1 MAEGLQI
8 QIGANV
14 SSAVQ
19 GLNQVQ
25 AELNQTEKDLV
36 GLGNSVD
43 KAAAKIRTLP
53 TATGQATSTLTNF
66 SRVVQDAPFGL
77 IGIANNI
84 DPLVTSFQQLK
95 ATTGSTGGAFKA
107 LIGQLAGP
115 AGIALAI
122 STTTSLLIAF
132 GDRLFSSGS
141 AAKELAEQSKKVA
154 EAQEAIVQN
163 LGQERSEVDKLII
176 LLKSENTT
184 RGQKETILNKLK
196 QINPQ
201 YFGDLKNEAGLV
213 DNLTAAYSKYI
224 ASLVARSEVAALSK
238 ELEDISTE
246 ILKLEKAGAT
256 TEVIDLGLQRGLDG
270 RLQTTKILTKE
281 QTNQL
286 TLNTQLSAAERERQR
301 ILLEIAKRQEALI
314 SNTKIQIAAAKELKD
329 VEERIVVNYST
340 RGILPQVNE
349 AAKEIQKEIKP
360 ITIPAGIDLGADSRL
375 SEQAKKNREYIRQT
389 QKEFEQFSSN
399 INKAFANI
407 QIEGITTLAQ
417 GIGQALVGGDIGES
431 FRAFGEVI
439 ASGLE
444 IIGKQLIA
452 VGGLA
457 ELTQKALAQLFS
469 NPGLALAVGIGL
481 VAAGAALRT
490 SLNTGI
496 KARALGGPVS
506 GGEPYLVG
514 ERGPEIFVP
523 RNSGTIIPNNRLNEY
538 NDDNKLSLLNLG
550 NITARALGGIVNFG
564 NKYLVGER
572 GSELFVP
579 SVSGNILPNNSVGS
593 FMGGRMSDIGGKN
606 SVLRGQ
612 DIILAYARTQR
623 SQLRVNG

>member
-84 DPLVTSFQQLK
+84 DPLVNSFNQLK

-115 AGIALAI
+115 AGIAIAI
-122 STTTSLLIAF
+122 STATSLLIAF

-163 LGQERSEVDKLII
+163 LGQERSEIDKLII

-213 DNLTAAYSKYI
+213 DNLTAAYKRYT

-514 ERGPEIFVP
+514 ERGPE
-523 RNSGTIIPNNRLNEY
+523 
-538 NDDNKLSLLNLG
+538 
-550 NITARALGGIVNFG
+550 
-564 NKYLVGER
+564 
-572 GSELFVP
+572 LFVP
-579 SVSGNILPNNSVGS
+579 SVSGGIVPNNSVGS
-593 FMGGRMSDIGGKN
+593 FMSGRMGDSGRG

>member
-84 DPLVTSFQQLK
+84 DPLVNSFNQLK

-154 EAQEAIVQN
+154 EAQQAIVEN
-163 LGQERSEVDKLII
+163 IGQERAEVDKLII

-213 DNLTAAYSKYI
+213 DNLTAAYKRYT

-514 ERGPEIFVP
+514 ERGPELFVP
-523 RNSGTIIPNNRLNEY
+523 QVS
-538 NDDNKLSLLNLG
+538 
-550 NITARALGGIVNFG
+550 GGIV
-564 NKYLVGER
+564 
-572 GSELFVP
+572 
-579 SVSGNILPNNSVGS
+579 PNNSVGS
-593 FMGGRMSDIGGKN
+593 FMSGRGSDSGRG

-612 DIILAYARTQR
+612 DILLAYARTQR

>member
-36 GLGNSVD
+36 GLGNSVE

-84 DPLVTSFQQLK
+84 DPLVNSFNQLK

-115 AGIALAI
+115 AGIAIAI
-122 STTTSLLIAF
+122 STATSLLIAF

-213 DNLTAAYSKYI
+213 DNLTAAYKRYT

-514 ERGPEIFVP
+514 ERGPE
-523 RNSGTIIPNNRLNEY
+523 
-538 NDDNKLSLLNLG
+538 
-550 NITARALGGIVNFG
+550 
-564 NKYLVGER
+564 
-572 GSELFVP
+572 LFVP
-579 SVSGNILPNNSVGS
+579 SVSGGIVPNNSVGS
-593 FMGGRMSDIGGKN
+593 FMSGRMGDSGRG

-612 DIILAYARTQR
+612 DILLAYARTQR

>member
-84 DPLVTSFQQLK
+84 DPLVNSFNQLK

-213 DNLTAAYSKYI
+213 DNLTAAYKRYT

-514 ERGPEIFVP
+514 ERGPE
-523 RNSGTIIPNNRLNEY
+523 
-538 NDDNKLSLLNLG
+538 
-550 NITARALGGIVNFG
+550 
-564 NKYLVGER
+564 
-572 GSELFVP
+572 LFVP
-579 SVSGNILPNNSVGS
+579 SVSGGIVPNNSVGS
-593 FMGGRMSDIGGKN
+593 FMSGRMGDSGRG

-612 DIILAYARTQR
+612 DILLAYARTQR

>member
-25 AELNQTEKDLV
+25 AGLNQTEKDLV

-84 DPLVTSFQQLK
+84 DPLVNSFQQLK

-417 GIGQALVGGDIGES
+417 GIGQALVGGDVGES

-514 ERGPEIFVP
+514 ERGPE
-523 RNSGTIIPNNRLNEY
+523 
-538 NDDNKLSLLNLG
+538 
-550 NITARALGGIVNFG
+550 
-564 NKYLVGER
+564 
-572 GSELFVP
+572 LFVP
-579 SVSGNILPNNSVGS
+579 SVSGGIVPNNSVGS
-593 FMGGRMSDIGGKN
+593 FMSGRMGDSGRG

>member
-84 DPLVTSFQQLK
+84 DPLVNSFNQLK

-115 AGIALAI
+115 AGIAIAI
-122 STTTSLLIAF
+122 STATSLLIAF

-163 LGQERSEVDKLII
+163 LGQERSEIDKLII

-213 DNLTAAYSKYI
+213 DNLTAAYKRYT

-514 ERGPEIFVP
+514 ERGPE
-523 RNSGTIIPNNRLNEY
+523 
-538 NDDNKLSLLNLG
+538 
-550 NITARALGGIVNFG
+550 
-564 NKYLVGER
+564 
-572 GSELFVP
+572 LFVP
-579 SVSGNILPNNSVGS
+579 SVSGGIVPNNSVGS
-593 FMGGRMSDIGGKN
+593 FMSGRMGDSGRG

-612 DIILAYARTQR
+612 DILLAYARTQR

>member
-36 GLGNSVD
+36 GLGNSVE

-84 DPLVTSFQQLK
+84 DPLVNSFNQLK

-115 AGIALAI
+115 AGIAIAI
-122 STTTSLLIAF
+122 STATSLLIAF

-213 DNLTAAYSKYI
+213 DNLTAAYKRYT

-514 ERGPEIFVP
+514 ERGPE
-523 RNSGTIIPNNRLNEY
+523 
-538 NDDNKLSLLNLG
+538 
-550 NITARALGGIVNFG
+550 
-564 NKYLVGER
+564 
-572 GSELFVP
+572 LFVP
-579 SVSGNILPNNSVGS
+579 SVSGGIVPNNSVGS
-593 FMGGRMSDIGGKN
+593 FMSGRMGDSGRG

>member
-36 GLGNSVD
+36 GLGNSVE

-84 DPLVTSFQQLK
+84 DPLVSSFNQLK

-213 DNLTAAYSKYI
+213 DNLTAAYKRYT

-514 ERGPEIFVP
+514 ERGPE
-523 RNSGTIIPNNRLNEY
+523 
-538 NDDNKLSLLNLG
+538 
-550 NITARALGGIVNFG
+550 
-564 NKYLVGER
+564 
-572 GSELFVP
+572 LFVP
-579 SVSGNILPNNSVGS
+579 SVSGGIVPNNSVGS
-593 FMGGRMSDIGGKN
+593 FMSGRMGDSGRG

>member
-84 DPLVTSFQQLK
+84 DPLVTSFNQLK

-154 EAQEAIVQN
+154 EAQQAIVEN
-163 LGQERSEVDKLII
+163 IGQERAEVDKLII

-213 DNLTAAYSKYI
+213 DNLTIAYRKYT
-224 ASLVARSEVAALSK
+224 ASLVARSEVAALTK
-238 ELEDISTE
+238 ELEAISTE

-270 RLQTTKILTKE
+270 RLQTTKLLTKE
-281 QTNQL
+281 QQAQL
-286 TLNTQLSAAERERQR
+286 NLNTQLSAQLRERQR
-301 ILLEIAKRQEALI
+301 ILDAIAGKEAALVDDIKIPVKEAKVEPQKVKLSLPTITTIGDNEIEIPPIEQEVVVPLKNVQFDFYDIDKSRQLGQIRAQFEALGLQI
-314 SNTKIQIAAAKELKD
+314 PPINLQAIIQNPDILNQLNEQLDAAFQKF
-329 VEERIVVNYST
+329 N
-340 RGILPQVNE
+340 QVSSLVGGTF
-349 AAKEIQKEIKP
+349 A
-360 ITIPAGIDLGADSRL
+360 PAFDSL
-375 SEQAKKNREYIRQT
+375 
-389 QKEFEQFSSN
+389 FSS
-399 INKAFANI
+399 
-407 QIEGITTLAQ
+407 IEKGGDAIGGFFDGLAQ
-417 GIGQALVGGDIGES
+417 GIQQLVQALIQT
-431 FRAFGEVI
+431 AAI
-439 ASGLE
+439 A
-444 IIGKQLIA
+444 
-452 VGGLA
+452 
-457 ELTQKALAQLFS
+457 
-469 NPGLALAVGIGL
+469 GL
-481 VAAGAALRT
+481 VSLITGTPFST
-490 SLNTGI
+490 SFKLLSGI
-496 KARALGGPVS
+496 TLPGRALGGPVS
-506 GGEPYLVG
+506 GGTPYLVG
-514 ERGPEIFVP
+514 ERGPE
-523 RNSGTIIPNNRLNEY
+523 
-538 NDDNKLSLLNLG
+538 
-550 NITARALGGIVNFG
+550 
-564 NKYLVGER
+564 
-572 GSELFVP
+572 LFVP
-579 SVSGNILPNNSVGS
+579 SVSGGIVPNNSVGS
-593 FMGGRMSDIGGKN
+593 FMSGRMGDSGRG

>member
-84 DPLVTSFQQLK
+84 DPLVNSFNQLK

-115 AGIALAI
+115 AGIAIAI
-122 STTTSLLIAF
+122 STATSLLIAF

-154 EAQEAIVQN
+154 EAQQAIVEN
-163 LGQERSEVDKLII
+163 IGQERAEVDKLII

-213 DNLTAAYSKYI
+213 DNLTAAYKRYT

-514 ERGPEIFVP
+514 ERGPE
-523 RNSGTIIPNNRLNEY
+523 
-538 NDDNKLSLLNLG
+538 
-550 NITARALGGIVNFG
+550 
-564 NKYLVGER
+564 
-572 GSELFVP
+572 LFVP
-579 SVSGNILPNNSVGS
+579 SVSGGIVPNNSVGS
-593 FMGGRMSDIGGKN
+593 FMSGRMGDSGRG

>member
-84 DPLVTSFQQLK
+84 DPLVNSFNQLK

-115 AGIALAI
+115 AGIAIAI
-122 STTTSLLIAF
+122 STATSLLIAF

-213 DNLTAAYSKYI
+213 DNLTAAYKRYT

-514 ERGPEIFVP
+514 ERGPE
-523 RNSGTIIPNNRLNEY
+523 
-538 NDDNKLSLLNLG
+538 
-550 NITARALGGIVNFG
+550 
-564 NKYLVGER
+564 
-572 GSELFVP
+572 LFVP
-579 SVSGNILPNNSVGS
+579 SVSGGIVPNNSVGS
-593 FMGGRMSDIGGKN
+593 FMSGRMGDSGRG

>member
-84 DPLVTSFQQLK
+84 DPLVNSFNQLK

-115 AGIALAI
+115 AGIAIAI
-122 STTTSLLIAF
+122 STATSLLIAF

-213 DNLTAAYSKYI
+213 DNLTAAYKRYT

-514 ERGPEIFVP
+514 ERGPE
-523 RNSGTIIPNNRLNEY
+523 
-538 NDDNKLSLLNLG
+538 
-550 NITARALGGIVNFG
+550 
-564 NKYLVGER
+564 
-572 GSELFVP
+572 LFVP
-579 SVSGNILPNNSVGS
+579 SVSGGIVPNNSVGS
-593 FMGGRMSDIGGKN
+593 FMSGRMGDSGRG

-612 DIILAYARTQR
+612 DIFLAYARTQR

>member
-1 MAEGLQI
+1 MVEGLQI

-36 GLGNSVD
+36 GLGNSVE

-84 DPLVTSFQQLK
+84 DPLVNSFNQLK

-514 ERGPEIFVP
+514 ERGPE
-523 RNSGTIIPNNRLNEY
+523 
-538 NDDNKLSLLNLG
+538 
-550 NITARALGGIVNFG
+550 
-564 NKYLVGER
+564 
-572 GSELFVP
+572 LFVP
-579 SVSGNILPNNSVGS
+579 SVSGGIVPNNSVGS
-593 FMGGRMSDIGGKN
+593 FMSGRMGDSGRG

-612 DIILAYARTQR
+612 DILLAYARTQR